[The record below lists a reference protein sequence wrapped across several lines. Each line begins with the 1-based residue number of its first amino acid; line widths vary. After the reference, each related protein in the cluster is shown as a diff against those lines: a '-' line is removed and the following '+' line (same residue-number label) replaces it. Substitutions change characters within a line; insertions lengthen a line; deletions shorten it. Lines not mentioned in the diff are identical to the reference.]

1 MSALLTILLSKDW
14 VSGRNEILNKIAS
27 DVGQKRPGRILLVP
41 ELISHDTERRLCMA
55 AGDTASRFAEVLS
68 FSRLASRV
76 ADRSGNAAMQ
86 CLDAGG
92 RIVAMAAAT
101 RQLHSQ
107 LKAYATVESKPE
119 FLKELVDAVD
129 EFKRCCITSRM
140 LADASAKTEGTL
152 AQKLYELSLILESY
166 DALCLQGRRDP
177 RDQMAWCLEQLQDG
191 SFASEHVFYIDGFP
205 DFTRQNMA
213 VLEHLIRFSPDVTI
227 SMNCDRPDSDVMAFE
242 KAGATCGDLIR
253 YAERI
258 GIPVDLVKVQS
269 DNKLLQP
276 FCELIFQG
284 NIPKDFSV
292 GKQVQA
298 LRADSLQEEVT
309 AAADHIIKLVRDGSR
324 YRDISIVCSDINA
337 YLQTLELVFRR
348 CGIPLYQAGTEDIL
362 QKSVISMVLA
372 AMDAALGGFDQ
383 RDVLRYIKSI
393 LSPVDM
399 DTCDLLENYVITWGI
414 RGNAFLKEWVNHPDG
429 LSGKWTDE
437 DLIQLQKL
445 NEARTEAL
453 LPLERLSRAFREA
466 KNLSQQV
473 QALYSFLV
481 DIRLSERLEQLA
493 QQMNEI
499 GDQREAQILNQLWEI
514 LLTALEQMHDTL
526 GQTLWDADVFVRLF
540 TLLLSQYDVGTIPP
554 VLDAVMVGPVSA
566 MRCSEQKHLIV
577 LGVAEGA
584 LPGYSGSAGLLTDQ
598 ERVALRQMGVPL
610 TGGSVEGIQAEFAEV
625 YGVFCGAQ
633 ESVYVS
639 CSAVEESYLFR
650 RIAQMTGEERH
661 VEKTIGAAGCDPC
674 ETGAF
679 LASWNEKA
687 AAQELGVC
695 NWYDD
700 TREKAG
706 FSIGNVAPAHI
717 SSLYGKRL
725 HLSASQI
732 DRHAECRMSYFLK
745 YGLRAKERKE
755 NTVDPAEFGTYVH
768 EVMELTA
775 RDVMEK
781 GGFAEVSMEE
791 VIAIAAAHSSR
802 YASEHFAQLESERL
816 DYLFKRNWRELEMV
830 IRELWEEL
838 KDAAFEP
845 AFFELNFGEDGMMP
859 PIDINGTDMSAI
871 LRGFVDR
878 VDIWKKDD
886 MHYFRVVDYKTGKKD
901 FDYCDV
907 FNGVGLQMLLYLFAL
922 EQEGEKIIGGH
933 PVAAGVQYFPARAP
947 LVSADGRVTDEEAAK
962 LRQAE
967 WKRKGLL
974 LADEQVLYAMQPDDQ
989 MSRLCCTRKK
999 DGSLSGDL
1007 ADRDQLKL
1015 LRKYVF
1021 HLLENMVDEIASG
1034 DITPNPYTRGTSH
1047 DACTYCPYASIC
1059 HKRDVEGRRN
1069 YKAMTAQRFWDEVE
1083 KEVDRH
1089 G

>member
-1 MSALLTILLSKDW
+1 MLTILVSKDW
-14 VSGRNEILNKIAS
+14 VSGRNEILNRIAA
-27 DVGQKRPGRILLVP
+27 DVEQERPGRILLVP
-41 ELISHDTERRLCMA
+41 ELISHDAERRLCMA

-68 FSRLASRV
+68 FTRLASRV
-76 ADRSGNAAMQ
+76 ADRAGNAAMQ

-107 LKAYATVESKPE
+107 LKAYAAVESKPE

-129 EFKRCCITSRM
+129 EFKRCCITSQM

-177 RDQMAWCLEQLQDG
+177 RDQMAWCLEQLQDD

-227 SMNCDRPDSDVMAFE
+227 CMNCDRPDSEVMAFE

-253 YAERI
+253 YAKRI
-258 GIPVDLVKVQS
+258 GVPVDLVTVHE
-269 DNKLLQP
+269 NNELQP

-284 NIPKDFSV
+284 NIPKEFSMD
-292 GKQVQA
+292 GQVQA
-298 LRADSLQEEVT
+298 VRADSLQEEVT
-309 AAADHIIKLVRDGSR
+309 AAADHVIRLVRNGSR
-324 YRDISIVCSDINA
+324 YRDISIVCADMNA
-337 YLQTLELVFRR
+337 YLQTMELVFHR

-429 LSGKWTDE
+429 LSGKWADA
-437 DLIQLQKL
+437 DYAQLQML
-445 NEARTEAL
+445 NDARVEAL
-453 LPLERLSRAFREA
+453 MPLERLSRGFREA

-473 QALYSFLV
+473 LALYAFLV
-481 DIRLSERLEQLA
+481 DINLSERLEQLA
-493 QQMNEI
+493 NEI
-499 GDQREAQILNQLWEI
+499 NAAGDRREAQILNQLWDI
-514 LLTALEQMHDTL
+514 LLLALEQMYDTL
-526 GQTLWDADVFVRLF
+526 GQTLWDADAFTRLF

-584 LPGYSGSAGLLTDQ
+584 MPGYTGSAGLLTDQ

-625 YGVFCGAQ
+625 YGVFCGAR

-639 CSAVEESYLFR
+639 CSAAEESYLFR
-650 RIAQMTGEERH
+650 RIAQMAGGERH
-661 VEKTIGAAGCDPC
+661 VDRTIGAAGCDPC

-679 LASWNEKA
+679 LASWNKSDTA
-687 AAQELGVC
+687 RELGVSD
-695 NWYDD
+695 WYDD
-700 TREKAG
+700 TCEKAG
-706 FSIGNVAPAHI
+706 FSMGNVAPGHI
-717 SSLYGKRL
+717 SPLYGKRL

-732 DRHAECRMSYFLK
+732 DRHAECKMSYFLK
-745 YGLRAKERKE
+745 YGLRARERKE

-791 VIAIAAAHSSR
+791 VIAIAADHSSG

-816 DYLFKRNWRELEMV
+816 DYLFRRNWHELEMV
-830 IRELWEEL
+830 ICELWEEL

-845 AFFELNFGEDGMMP
+845 AFFELSFGEDGMMP
-859 PIDINGTDMSAI
+859 PIDINGAEMSAI

-922 EQEGEKIIGGH
+922 EQEGQNIIGGH

-989 MSRLCCTRKK
+989 MSRLSCTRKR

-1007 ADRDQLKL
+1007 ADREQFNL
-1015 LRKYVF
+1015 LREYVF
-1021 HLLENMVDEIASG
+1021 RLLENMVDEIASG
-1034 DITPNPYTRGTSH
+1034 NITPDPYTRGMSH

-1059 HKRDVEGRRN
+1059 HKSEVKGRRN
-1069 YKAMTAQRFWDEVE
+1069 YKAMTAQRFWEEVE
-1083 KEVDRH
+1083 KEVDRR